1 MKKDIYVVASS
12 KGGVGKST
20 TTQQFI
26 APLLYEVINAG
37 NKGEPRK
44 VTIYE
49 VDALNDSSKSLTN
62 TKIFNSVL
70 IKSAEKDFEKVIN
83 NELCN
88 LKRDYPIVIDIGNGF
103 FYETLETLSGLFINT
118 KIHFIVPTLADEL
131 DFSNTI
137 NTIETIK
144 KHFDDPNIILALS
157 RADANFKEVDDLKDE
172 FNWIFGTLINLQT
185 GKNNDSIFK
194 LTGIKEKYFTLKN
207 TKKIDTC
214 RALWKISI
222 YETLEINLKER
233 EKELINLF
241 NECENK
247 EIKPEIFTKKQ
258 TEYKIKNFEL
268 THLRRIQKDAQH
280 YIKDNFRNFE
290 MLL

>member
-157 RADANFKEVDDLKDE
+157 RADATFKEVDDLKDE

-185 GKNNDSIFK
+185 GKYNDSIFK

-241 NECENK
+241 NECEDK

>member
-20 TTQQFI
+20 NTQQFL
-26 APLLYEVINAG
+26 APFLYEVINAG
-37 NKGEPRK
+37 NTSEPKK

-49 VDALNDSSKSLTN
+49 VDALNDSSNSLTN

-88 LKRDYPIVIDIGNGF
+88 LKRDYPIIIDIGNGF

-131 DFSNTI
+131 DFTNTI

-144 KHFDDPNIILALS
+144 KFFENPDIILALS
-157 RADANFKEVDDLKDE
+157 RADATFKEVDDLKEE
-172 FNWIFGTLINLQT
+172 FNWIFGSLLNLET
-185 GKNNDSIFK
+185 GKYNDSIFK

-222 YETLEINLKER
+222 FETLSIDLKER

-241 NECENK
+241 NECDSPD
-247 EIKPEIFTKKQ
+247 IKPAEYTKK
-258 TEYKIKNFEL
+258 EKDYRIKNFEL
-268 THLRRIQKDAQH
+268 THLRRIQKDAQNF
-280 YIKDNFRNFE
+280 IKDNFRNFE
-290 MLL
+290 VLL